1 MARRAV
7 VIGPAE
13 YGPDSGIPSYSW
25 ISASART
32 YAEVL
37 AGDDMWTSCRLVTQ
51 DELRTADGV
60 MQAVQEVADQT
71 EPDDVFMVVYV
82 GHGAHWRDLPGP
94 QVHFSVES
102 SRRDSPWTWLSS
114 WYLYRA
120 MRKSEAKLK
129 VLIADCCYSN
139 ELPKL
144 GGSPD
149 ALGILDE
156 GSCVLTATKNDWHYA
171 DAEGCPALPYPLSE
185 CTPFSGHLLNVLLR
199 GTEDPNEQL
208 TLGMV
213 HDAVQAGM
221 HRCVTSHD
229 VPNMTL
235 NGARERTRLFTNRMD
250 PALRR
255 RPPGLPVGTA
265 EWVETLMRP
274 QDVDL
279 DLSNLLRDPRQTGK
293 VVATLYEQRNDGG
306 RAIAHEIN
314 KQANEQFAPREFARY
329 WNQVERA
336 LRR

>member
-37 AGDDMWTSCRLVTQ
+37 AGDEMWTSCRLVAG

-60 MQAVQEVADQT
+60 MRAVQEVADET
-71 EPDDVFMVVYV
+71 EPGDVFMAVYI

-102 SRRDSPWTWLSS
+102 SRRDSPWTWLAS

-120 MRKSEAKLK
+120 MRKSRASLK

-139 ELPKL
+139 KLPQL
-144 GGSPD
+144 GGPSD
-149 ALGILDE
+149 VLDTLDE
-156 GSCVLTATKNDWHYA
+156 GSCVLTATKNEQHFA
-171 DAEGCPALPYPLSE
+171 DAEGCPALPAPLSQ

-199 GTEDPNEQL
+199 GTEDHNGQL
-208 TLGMV
+208 TLGLV
-213 HDAVQAGM
+213 RDAVQEDM
-221 HRCVTSHD
+221 RRCATSHD

-235 NGARERTRLFTNRMD
+235 NGARERIPLFTNRMD

-255 RPPGLPVGTA
+255 RPPGHPV
-265 EWVETLMRP
+265 EPEQWVETLMRQ
-274 QDVDL
+274 QDFDVSD
-279 DLSNLLRDPRQTGK
+279 LLRDPRRTGK
-293 VVATLYEQRNDGG
+293 VVATLYARQSDGG

-314 KQANEQFAPREFARY
+314 KQANERFAPREFARY

-336 LRR
+336 LHR